1 MNHDH
6 TNLGYIEDRY
16 GDGECGVFAQALHG
30 MTGFPL
36 VLFRIDGDQ
45 YGAVLPHSF
54 PRHAAVWTGDDTY
67 LDAFG
72 TSTLG
77 ETSVRFG
84 VRLTVDHAPK
94 KEAYPFGSAPGQG
107 GHVPDEFSEV
117 EAHAL
122 EMLFLHGEDGLVSD
136 DDVARIA
143 AADERKRLAEM
154 PAVLER
160 LVRRAAGGQLAHRSA
175 TP

>member
-1 MNHDH
+1 MNNDH
-6 TNLGYIEDRY
+6 NSLGYIEDRY

-30 MTGFPL
+30 MTGLPL
-36 VLFRIDGDQ
+36 VLFRIEGDAH
-45 YGAVLPHSF
+45 GPALPHSF
-54 PRHAAVWTGDDTY
+54 PRHAAVWMGDDRY

-72 TSTLG
+72 ASTFA
-77 ETSVRFG
+77 ETSARFG
-84 VRLTVDHAPK
+84 VRLTVDHVPK

-107 GHVPDEFSEV
+107 GHVPDEFSEA

-122 EMLFLHGEDGLVSD
+122 EMLFLRGEDVLVSD
-136 DDVARIA
+136 DDVARVA
-143 AADERKRLAEM
+143 VADEREALTEM

-160 LVRRAAGGQLAHRSA
+160 LSRRSAAGQLAHRSP